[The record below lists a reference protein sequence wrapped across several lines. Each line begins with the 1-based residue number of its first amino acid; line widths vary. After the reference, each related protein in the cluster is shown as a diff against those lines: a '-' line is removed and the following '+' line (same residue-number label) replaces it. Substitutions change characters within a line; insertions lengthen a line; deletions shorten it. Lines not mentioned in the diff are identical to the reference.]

1 MSRFSANTN
10 AHHLHDILERV
21 RNSGKQR
28 VRDGWAIALEAPFGD
43 ADFVR
48 MHSEVANLLSAT
60 CRDVDALGGRQSD
73 RVSQYFPAWWSAV
86 VYPNG
91 SWIGDVGCQNLIS
104 EQALDMLAVTADL
117 IAGALAGSS
126 AAPRGGDLSDL
137 REKCEEWL
145 TLLEEIPSGS
155 ISDGTRDQLSVQVAH
170 LIWLIDNVN
179 LFGGARVAQQTE
191 GLVGSLT
198 QAVGGLPNASPL
210 RGKLGAAVVTLMSV
224 LFVFNQGTEIAQ
236 TSIENAKGVVRE
248 ITQTYEG
255 LTD

>member
-1 MSRFSANTN
+1 
-10 AHHLHDILERV
+10 
-21 RNSGKQR
+21 
-28 VRDGWAIALEAPFGD
+28 
-43 ADFVR
+43 
-48 MHSEVANLLSAT
+48 
-60 CRDVDALGGRQSD
+60 
-73 RVSQYFPAWWSAV
+73 
-86 VYPNG
+86 
-91 SWIGDVGCQNLIS
+91 
-104 EQALDMLAVTADL
+104 MLAVTADL
-117 IAGALAGSS
+117 IAGTLAGSS
-126 AAPRGGDLSDL
+126 AAPRGGDLADL

-198 QAVGGLPNASPL
+198 QAVGGLPNTSPL

-224 LFVFNQGTEIAQ
+224 LFVFNQGTEMAQ
-236 TSIENAKGVVRE
+236 TSIENAKGVVHE

>member
-10 AHHLHDILERV
+10 AHHLHGILERV
-21 RNSGKQR
+21 RNSEKKR
-28 VRDGWAIALEAPFGD
+28 LRDGWAIALETPYGN
-43 ADFVR
+43 ADFAR

-73 RVSQYFPAWWSAV
+73 RISQYFPAWWTAV

-91 SWIGDVGCQNLIS
+91 AWVADMGCHNLIS
-104 EQALDMLAVTADL
+104 EQALDVLAVTADL
-117 IAGALAGSS
+117 IAGTLAGSS

-137 REKCEEWL
+137 RDKCEEWL

-198 QAVGGLPNASPL
+198 QAVGGLPTASPI
-210 RGKLGAAVVTLMSV
+210 RGKLGAAVVALMSI
-224 LFVFNQGTEIAQ
+224 LFVFNQGAELAQ
-236 TSIENAKGVVRE
+236 ASIENAQSVVRE
-248 ITQTYEG
+248 ITQGYED